1 MQPEIAVEMPS
12 AAVKICMGD
21 VQSQGTPCTHKLDVK
36 GDPPNRFDSHT
47 DGETPWV
54 DTFHAHTGC
63 EKHLPIPDP
72 IRGSQWTRR
81 IRRQIALKWG

>member
-12 AAVKICMGD
+12 AAVQNCMGD

-54 DTFHAHTGC
+54 DTFHTLDAKSTFRS
-63 EKHLPIPDP
+63 LTPV
-72 IRGSQWTRR
+72 RGSQWTRR
-81 IRRQIALKWG
+81 IRRQVASKWG